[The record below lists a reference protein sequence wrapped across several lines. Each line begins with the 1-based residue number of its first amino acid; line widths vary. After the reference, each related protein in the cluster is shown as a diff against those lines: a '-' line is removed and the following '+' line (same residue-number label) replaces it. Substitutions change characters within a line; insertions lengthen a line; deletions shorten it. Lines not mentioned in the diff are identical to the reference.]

1 MPNRPGPRAASHY
14 KQVRLQFTEE
24 RGGRVSCALYV
35 KPLGME
41 WSEHQ
46 CLRRWTSTVAEPLE
60 TFEDVLS
67 LLVRL
72 LDQDLLPGI
81 G

>member
-1 MPNRPGPRAASHY
+1 MPQRRAPRAASNY

-24 RGGRVSCALYV
+24 RGGRVSVSLYV
-35 KPLGME
+35 KPLGHE

-46 CLRRWTSTVAEPLE
+46 CLRRWSTQVAEPLD

-72 LDQDLLPGI
+72 LDEDLLPGI

>member
-1 MPNRPGPRAASHY
+1 MPNRPRPRAVSRY

-24 RGGRVSCALYV
+24 AGGRVSVALYV
-35 KPLGME
+35 KPLNAE
-41 WSEHQ
+41 WTEHN
-46 CLRRWTSTVAEPLE
+46 CLRRWTSQVSEPLE

-72 LDQDLLPGI
+72 LDEDLLPGI

>member
-1 MPNRPGPRAASHY
+1 MSRQPAAKAASRY
-14 KQVRLQFTEE
+14 KQVRLQLTEE
-24 RGGRVSCALYV
+24 ARGRVSVSLYV
-35 KPLGME
+35 KPLNAE
-41 WSEHQ
+41 WTQQQ
-46 CLRRWTSTVAEPLE
+46 CLRRWSTTVTEPLT

-72 LDQDLLPGI
+72 LDEDLLPGI

>member
-1 MPNRPGPRAASHY
+1 MASRVPPRAASRY

-24 RGGRVSCALYV
+24 AGGRVSVSLYV
-35 KPLGME
+35 KPLNTE

-46 CLRRWTSTVAEPLE
+46 CLRRWSRTVSGPIETLE
-60 TFEDVLS
+60 DALGLLILLLEEDT
-67 LLVRL
+67 
-72 LDQDLLPGI
+72 LPGI

>member
-1 MPNRPGPRAASHY
+1 MSPKPTARAASRY

-24 RGGRVSCALYV
+24 ARGRVSVSLYV
-35 KPLGME
+35 KPLNAE
-41 WSEHQ
+41 WNERQ
-46 CLRRWTSTVAEPLE
+46 CLRRWTSQVSEPLE

-72 LDQDLLPGI
+72 LDEDLLPGI

>member
-1 MPNRPGPRAASHY
+1 MPNRTAPRAASRY

-24 RGGRVSCALYV
+24 SGGRVSCSLYV
-35 KPLGME
+35 KPLGHE

-46 CLRRWTSTVAEPLE
+46 CLRRWSARVNEPLE

-67 LLVRL
+67 LMVRL
-72 LDQDLLPGI
+72 LDEDLLPGI